1 MEPVWTGRLS
11 GGSKGADAERVIP
24 WLRLDLGEFAV
35 PGRPRQ
41 WGPAEVQ
48 VGDLA
53 IAGEDD
59 HVTAV
64 VGCPVAC
71 DIADRA
77 VDSHQK
83 TVLNGPVEFPG
94 Q

>member
-1 MEPVWTGRLS
+1 
-11 GGSKGADAERVIP
+11 
-24 WLRLDLGEFAV
+24 
-35 PGRPRQ
+35 
-41 WGPAEVQ
+41 
-48 VGDLA
+48 VGDFA

-59 HVTAV
+59 HVAAV

-77 VDSHQK
+77 VDSHQE

-94 Q
+94 PVELGEVAVSRRYDHVVHPVDCGEAS